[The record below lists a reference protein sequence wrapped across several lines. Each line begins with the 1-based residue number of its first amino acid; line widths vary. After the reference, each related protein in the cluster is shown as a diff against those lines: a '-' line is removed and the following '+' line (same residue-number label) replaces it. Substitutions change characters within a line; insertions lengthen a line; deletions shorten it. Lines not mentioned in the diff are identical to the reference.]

1 MLRYHLARDGRSLG
15 IMEQVELVRALQA
28 GELRAEDL
36 SWCEGESAWSPL
48 RSRPWAAAFIP
59 ALTGPTLERVGR
71 PLYRRILPT
80 LRDVLLAPTRTFTP
94 GSDTL
99 PILPAL
105 GWHLALATV
114 ANLLGLLWAQWFFR
128 SYWMQARSLSQGL
141 LPDWSE
147 AFHVLMLWALATPL
161 LVLIGAFAVPFAV
174 QSLLRLVRGGG
185 GGWRATFRVLNYTGG
200 AVHLLLAIPFV
211 GFLAAPWGFACT
223 LPALAAAH
231 RTSGRRV
238 AAAFA
243 LAAFLM
249 LGSLLLSLLMVWFA
263 FSTQLI

>member
-15 IMEQVELVRALQA
+15 MLEQVELVRALQT
-28 GELRAEDL
+28 GELQADDL
-36 SWCEGESAWSPL
+36 SWCEGESGWSPL
-48 RSRPWAAAFIP
+48 RLRPWAAAFIP

-71 PLYRRILPT
+71 PWYRRILPT
-80 LRDVLLAPTRTFTP
+80 FRDVLLAPTRTFTP
-94 GSDTL
+94 GAGPL
-99 PILPAL
+99 ALLPAL
-105 GWHLALATV
+105 GWHLTLATL
-114 ANLLGLLWAQWFFR
+114 ANGLGLFWAQWFFR
-128 SYWMQARSLSQGL
+128 SYWLHARSLSQGL

-147 AFHVLMLWALATPL
+147 AFHVLTLWALATPV
-161 LVLIGAFAVPFAV
+161 LVLIGAFTVTYSV
-174 QSLLRLVRGGG
+174 HGLLRLVRAGS

-200 AVHLLLAIPFV
+200 AVHLLLAIPLV
-211 GFLAAPWGFACT
+211 GFLAAPWGFAYT

-231 RTSGRRV
+231 RTSVGRV

-263 FSTQLI
+263 FSTRLI